1 MENLLGSQLNQDI
14 FLDDN
19 DKLEKQ
25 KEYERKEMET
35 FKRLETREPRYS
47 STKVK
52 TRNILTNLSY
62 LRVSRLDFDKKSY
75 LIDFVTFIIQY
86 LNAFSIDLKLET
98 ELEKNMLMFIW
109 LNCLPSKLTGF
120 VSSKDNYDTITS
132 TNTKFKDINEIV
144 KEYMSYESNYEEAKQ
159 LIKSYFD
166 EIRYVFAFLFPKI
179 YSRIDENGKQIKRK
193 FDFSFSLWIN
203 NTYVKKD
210 NVGKNIETYNKR
222 EENNINELEQKPLKS
237 ELIDVINIL
246 ENEEIKI
253 KNEEGVNIPVTEVKI
268 KPVNE
273 VKKNFLKEREKR
285 KHEKLMKKKAHLEEQ
300 LKKNTEQ
307 WNLLKP
313 LFKKKKL

>member
-1 MENLLGSQLNQDI
+1 M
-14 FLDDN
+14 DDN
-19 DKLEKQ
+19 DKLEK
-25 KEYERKEMET
+25 ERIELEKKSFET
-35 FKRLETREPRYS
+35 FKRLETREPIYN

-86 LNAFSIDLKLET
+86 LNVFSLDLKLET

-109 LNCLPSKLTGF
+109 QNCLPARLTEF
-120 VSSKDNYDTITS
+120 VSSKDHYDTITS
-132 TNTKFKDINEIV
+132 PNTKFKDVYQIV
-144 KEYMSYESNYEEAKQ
+144 KDYMSYEPNYEEAKE
-159 LIKSYFD
+159 LFKSYFD

-179 YSRIDENGKQIKRK
+179 YSRINENGKQIKRK

-203 NTYVKKD
+203 NTYVK
-210 NVGKNIETYNKR
+210 NNNINNTGKNIETYNER
-222 EENNINELEQKPLKS
+222 EDTTINEFEQKPLKN
-237 ELIDVINIL
+237 ELIDVIDVLNES
-246 ENEEIKI
+246 ENEKTENK
-253 KNEEGVNIPVTEVKI
+253 ETVTVT
-268 KPVNE
+268 VNE
-273 VKKNFLKEREKR
+273 SNTVNKVKPINEIKKNFSKEREKR

-313 LFKKKKL
+313 LFKKKKFV